1 MAKDKLNPKQA
12 AFVKEYLV
20 DRNGKQAAIRAGYSE
35 KTAEVKASQLLS
47 IIKVK
52 EAVAAGEAKHQE
64 RCNVTID
71 SITAELDE
79 SRADAR
85 LEKQHGVAVSAS
97 MGKAKLHGLLIDKA
111 QISGDVAVNFN
122 TTYEKKPAN
131 VR

>member
-64 RCNVTID
+64 RCDVTID
-71 SITAELDE
+71 TITAELDE

-111 QISGDVAVNFN
+111 QVDGNLTLTQKVYKV
-122 TTYEKKPAN
+122 
-131 VR
+131 

>member
-35 KTAEVKASQLLS
+35 KTAKEQAARLLTIVNVKDA
-47 IIKVK
+47 VK
-52 EAVAAGEAKHQE
+52 AGEAKHQE
-64 RCNVTID
+64 RCDVTID

>member
-1 MAKDKLNPKQA
+1 MAKDTLSGKQS
-12 AFVKEYLV
+12 AFVKEFLV
-20 DRNGKQAAIRAGYSE
+20 DRNGTQAAIRAGYSA
-35 KTAEVKASQLLS
+35 KTANEQAARMLAKVS
-47 IIKVK
+47 IK
-52 EAVAAGEAKHQE
+52 EAVAKGEAKHQE

-111 QISGDVAVNFN
+111 QVDGNLTLTQKVYKV
-122 TTYEKKPAN
+122 
-131 VR
+131 